1 MNKNKFTFTKIIVII
16 YSIFFVIWV
25 SLSYVLAFLDRFE
38 IAQELSSQVV
48 IVGIASILG
57 YMCKA
62 FFETRE
68 EEKNKLQRDLYVSD
82 MEDIFSTDEEDIEE
96 AVE

>member
-1 MNKNKFTFTKIIVII
+1 MTFTKIIVIV
-16 YSIFFVIWV
+16 YSIFFIIWV
-25 SLSYVLAFLDRFE
+25 SLSYVLAFLDRYE

-48 IVGIASILG
+48 AVGIAAILG

-68 EEKNKLQRDLYVSD
+68 EEKNKLQRDLYISAA
-82 MEDIFSTDEEDIEE
+82 EDTFSTDEKDIEE

>member
-1 MNKNKFTFTKIIVII
+1 MGQV
-16 YSIFFVIWV
+16 
-25 SLSYVLAFLDRFE
+25 E
-38 IAQELSSQVV
+38 IAQDLSSQVV
-48 IVGIASILG
+48 IVGIATVLG
-57 YMCKA
+57 YMLKA

-82 MEDIFSTDEEDIEE
+82 TEDIFSTDEEDIEE

>member
-1 MNKNKFTFTKIIVII
+1 MV
-16 YSIFFVIWV
+16 
-25 SLSYVLAFLDRFE
+25 A
-38 IAQELSSQVV
+38 
-48 IVGIASILG
+48 VGIAAILG

-68 EEKNKLQRDLYVSD
+68 EEKNKLQRDLYISNT
-82 MEDIFSTDEEDIEE
+82 EDVFSTDEEDIEE

>member
-48 IVGIASILG
+48 IVGISAILG

-68 EEKNKLQRDLYVSD
+68 EEKNKLQRDLYISNT
-82 MEDIFSTDEEDIEE
+82 EDVFSTDEEDIEE

>member
-1 MNKNKFTFTKIIVII
+1 MGQV
-16 YSIFFVIWV
+16 
-25 SLSYVLAFLDRFE
+25 E
-38 IAQELSSQVV
+38 IAQDLSSQVV
-48 IVGIASILG
+48 IVGIATVLG
-57 YMCKA
+57 YMLKA

-82 MEDIFSTDEEDIEE
+82 TEDIFSTDEKDIEE

>member
-1 MNKNKFTFTKIIVII
+1 MIV
-16 YSIFFVIWV
+16 YSILFAVWV
-25 SLSYVLAFLDRFE
+25 TLSYILAFLGQVE
-38 IAQELSSQVV
+38 IAQDLSSQVV
-48 IVGIASILG
+48 IVGIATVLG
-57 YMCKA
+57 YMLKA

-82 MEDIFSTDEEDIEE
+82 TEDIFSTDEKDIEE